1 MREVALSYSLPS
13 ALCAKTKFFK
23 GITVSAQGRNLL
35 ILMAKD
41 NYYTDPEYSDAGN
54 NSNGIGLTGL
64 SQSPPSKF
72 YGASVKFTF

>member
-1 MREVALSYSLPS
+1 
-13 ALCAKTKFFK
+13 
-23 GITVSAQGRNLL
+23 
-35 ILMAKD
+35 MAKD